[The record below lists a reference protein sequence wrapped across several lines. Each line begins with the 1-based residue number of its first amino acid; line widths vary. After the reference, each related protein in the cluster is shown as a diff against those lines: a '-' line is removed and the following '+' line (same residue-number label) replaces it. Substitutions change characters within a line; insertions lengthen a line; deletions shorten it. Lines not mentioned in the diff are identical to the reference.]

1 MIRVMYI
8 GDVVGQPGRR
18 ALHEKLEHVVDR
30 EKIDF
35 TIVNIENAAG
45 GFGVTEAIVE
55 ELERL
60 SIHAFTSGNHIW
72 DKKEFVDNYDQY
84 DQVIRPANYPAGNP
98 GKGKIVRQT
107 AAGVNVAVL
116 QLMGNV
122 FMPPCDNPFHCADRE
137 LKEIDAKVI
146 IVDIHGETTSE
157 KMAMGRYLDGRV
169 SAVLGTHTHVQ
180 TADEQIFENGT
191 AFICDAGMCGP
202 VRSILGRE
210 IEPIVGRFVSNLPA
224 AFPVA
229 HGEARL
235 RGVLV
240 EIEETTGR
248 ARRITRVDE
257 AGSPVE

>member
-1 MIRVMYI
+1 
-8 GDVVGQPGRR
+8 
-18 ALHEKLEHVVDR
+18 
-30 EKIDF
+30 
-35 TIVNIENAAG
+35 
-45 GFGVTEAIVE
+45 
-55 ELERL
+55 
-60 SIHAFTSGNHIW
+60 
-72 DKKEFVDNYDQY
+72 
-84 DQVIRPANYPAGNP
+84 
-98 GKGKIVRQT
+98 
-107 AAGVNVAVL
+107 
-116 QLMGNV
+116 
-122 FMPPCDNPFHCADRE
+122 
-137 LKEIDAKVI
+137 
-146 IVDIHGETTSE
+146 
-157 KMAMGRYLDGRV
+157 MGRYLDGRV

-210 IEPIVGRFVSNLPA
+210 IEPIVGRFISNLPT

-257 AGSPVE
+257 PGSSVETAPV